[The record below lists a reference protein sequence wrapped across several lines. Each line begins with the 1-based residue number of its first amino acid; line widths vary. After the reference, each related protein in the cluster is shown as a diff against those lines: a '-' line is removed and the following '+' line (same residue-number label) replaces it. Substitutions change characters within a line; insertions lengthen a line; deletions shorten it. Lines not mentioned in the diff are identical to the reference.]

1 MLDLKGI
8 EMRLSEKCAVCL
20 YDKQKKLV
28 QDEDYLAEVRELL
41 ENRDP
46 EDTSPYMVYLFDRA
60 FVSRFGDQGE
70 TSRYRA
76 IKQTFNDLVLSMED
90 AVRQRIEA
98 AEDPLAASVL
108 FARIGNYIDFG
119 TMHDVS
125 KETFLGLF
133 DDPKMGESDRRTY
146 HSFLKECAK
155 AKSFLLIADN
165 CGEIVLD
172 KLFLEQLAKR
182 FPQLEMYVLVR
193 GDTVLNDVTPEDAA
207 YVGIDHLATIVSNG
221 AAIPGTVYRMLSED
235 ARRILDTADVILAKG
250 QGNYES
256 LSNQGRH
263 IFYVFL
269 CKCDLFT
276 WRFQVPRL
284 TGMFVEEES

>member
-1 MLDLKGI
+1 
-8 EMRLSEKCAVCL
+8 MRLSEKCAVCL
-20 YDKQKKLV
+20 YDKQKRLI
-28 QDEDYLAEVRELL
+28 QDDDYLAEVRELL
-41 ENRDP
+41 ENRDID
-46 EDTSPYMVYLFDRA
+46 DTSPYMVYLFDRA
-60 FVSRFGDQGE
+60 FIRRFGDRGE

-98 AEDPLAASVL
+98 AEDPLAVSIL

-119 TMHDVS
+119 AMQDVS
-125 KETFLGLF
+125 TETFLGLF
-133 DDPKMGESDRRTY
+133 ENPKMGEADHRTY
-146 HSFLKECAK
+146 LSFLQECSK

-182 FPQLEMYVLVR
+182 FPQLELYVLVR
-193 GDTVLNDVTPEDAA
+193 GDVVLNDATPEDAVYA
-207 YVGIDHLATIVSNG
+207 GIDRLAQIVSNG
-221 AAIPGTVYRMLSED
+221 APIPGTVYKMLSQE
-235 ARRILDTADVILAKG
+235 ARRVLDTADVILAKG

-256 LSNQGRH
+256 LSHQGRH

-276 WRFQVPRL
+276 TRFQVPRL
-284 TGMFVEEES
+284 TGMFVEEK

>member
-1 MLDLKGI
+1 
-8 EMRLSEKCAVCL
+8 MRLSEKCAVCL
-20 YDKQKKLV
+20 YDKQKRLV

-41 ENRDP
+41 DKRDDD
-46 EDTSPYMVYLFDRA
+46 DTSPYMVYLFDRA
-60 FVSRFGDQGE
+60 FIRRFGDRGE

-98 AEDPLAASVL
+98 AEDPLAASIL

-119 TMHDVS
+119 AMQDVS
-125 KETFLGLF
+125 TETFLELF
-133 DDPKMGESDRRTY
+133 EDPKMGEADLRTY
-146 HSFLKECAK
+146 LSFLEECGK

-193 GDTVLNDVTPEDAA
+193 GDVVLNDATPEDAVYA
-207 YVGIDHLATIVSNG
+207 GIDRLAQIGSNG
-221 AAIPGTVYRMLSED
+221 APIPGTVYKMLPQE
-235 ARRILDTADVILAKG
+235 ARRVLDTADVILAKG

-256 LSNQGRH
+256 LSHQGRH
-263 IFYVFL
+263 IFYAFL
-269 CKCDLFT
+269 CKCDLFIS
-276 WRFQVPRL
+276 RFQVPRL
-284 TGMFVEEES
+284 TGMFVEER

>member
-1 MLDLKGI
+1 
-8 EMRLSEKCAVCL
+8 MRLSEKCAVCL
-20 YDKQKKLV
+20 YDKQKRLV
-28 QDEDYLAEVRELL
+28 QDQDYLAEVRELL

-46 EDTSPYMVYLFDRA
+46 EDTSPYMVYLFDQA
-60 FVSRFGDQGE
+60 FLRRFGDQGE
-70 TSRYRA
+70 TSRYRSL
-76 IKQTFNDLVLSMED
+76 KQTFNDLVLSMED

-119 TMHDVS
+119 AMQDVS
-125 KETFLGLF
+125 TETFLGLF
-133 DDPKMGESDRRTY
+133 EDPKMGEADRRTY
-146 HSFLKECAK
+146 LSFLEECAK

-172 KLFLEQLAKR
+172 KLFLEQLARR
-182 FPQLEMYVLVR
+182 FPRLEMYVLVR
-193 GDTVLNDVTPEDAA
+193 GDVVLNDATPEDAA
-207 YVGIDHLATIVSNG
+207 YAGIDRLARIVSNG
-221 AAIPGTVYRMLSED
+221 APIPGTVYKMLPEE
-235 ARRILDTADVILAKG
+235 ARRVLDTADVILAKG

-256 LSNQGRH
+256 LSHQGRH

-276 WRFQVPRL
+276 SRFQVPKL
-284 TGMFVEEES
+284 TGMFIEEK

>member
-1 MLDLKGI
+1 
-8 EMRLSEKCAVCL
+8 MRLSEKCAVCL
-20 YDKQKKLV
+20 YDKQKGLT

-60 FVSRFGDQGE
+60 FISRFGDQGE
-70 TSRYRA
+70 TGRYRA
-76 IKQTFNDLVLSMED
+76 IKQTFNDLVLSMENE
-90 AVRQRIEA
+90 VRGKIESA
-98 AEDPLAASVL
+98 ADPLAASIL

-119 TMHDVS
+119 AMQDVS
-125 KETFLGLF
+125 TETFLGLF
-133 DDPKMGESDRRTY
+133 ENPQMGEADHRTY
-146 HSFLKECAK
+146 LSFLEECAK
-155 AKSFLLIADN
+155 AKTFLLIADN

-182 FPQLEMYVLVR
+182 FPKLKMYVLVR
-193 GDTVLNDVTPEDAA
+193 GDVVLNDVTPEDAVYA
-207 YVGIDHLATIVSNG
+207 GIDRLAQIVSNG
-221 AAIPGTVYRMLSED
+221 APIPGTVYKMLSQE
-235 ARRILDTADVILAKG
+235 ARRVLDTADVILAKG

-256 LSNQGRH
+256 LSHQGRH

-276 WRFQVPRL
+276 TRFQVPKL
-284 TGMFVEEES
+284 TGMLVEEK

>member
-1 MLDLKGI
+1 
-8 EMRLSEKCAVCL
+8 MRLSEKCAVCL
-20 YDKQKKLV
+20 YDKQKRLV

-46 EDTSPYMVYLFDRA
+46 EDTSPYMVYLFDQA
-60 FVSRFGDQGE
+60 FLRRFGDQGE
-70 TSRYRA
+70 TGRYRSL
-76 IKQTFNDLVLSMED
+76 KQTFNDLVLSMED

-119 TMHDVS
+119 AMQDVS
-125 KETFLGLF
+125 TETFLGLF
-133 DDPKMGESDRRTY
+133 EDPKMGEADRRTY
-146 HSFLKECAK
+146 LSFLKECAE

-172 KLFLEQLAKR
+172 KLFLEQLARR
-182 FPQLEMYVLVR
+182 FPRLEMYVLVR
-193 GDTVLNDVTPEDAA
+193 GDVVLNDATPEDAA
-207 YVGIDHLATIVSNG
+207 YAGIDRLARIVSNG
-221 AAIPGTVYRMLSED
+221 APIPGTVYKMLPEE
-235 ARRILDTADVILAKG
+235 ARRVLDTADVILAKG

-256 LSNQGRH
+256 LSHQGRH

-276 WRFQVPRL
+276 SRFQVPKL
-284 TGMFVEEES
+284 TGMFVEEK

>member
-1 MLDLKGI
+1 
-8 EMRLSEKCAVCL
+8 MRLSEKCAVCL
-20 YDKQKKLV
+20 YDKQRRLV

-60 FVSRFGDQGE
+60 FISRFGDQGE
-70 TSRYRA
+70 TGRYRA
-76 IKQTFNDLVLSMED
+76 IKQTFNDLVLSMEKE
-90 AVRQRIEA
+90 VRGKIESA
-98 AEDPLAASVL
+98 ADPLAASIL

-119 TMHDVS
+119 AMQEVS
-125 KETFLGLF
+125 TETFLGLF
-133 DDPKMGESDRRTY
+133 DNPQMGEADHRTY
-146 HSFLKECAK
+146 LSFLQECAK

-172 KLFLEQLAKR
+172 KLLLEQLAKR
-182 FPQLEMYVLVR
+182 FPQLELYVLVR
-193 GDTVLNDVTPEDAA
+193 GDVVLNDATPEDAVYA
-207 YVGIDHLATIVSNG
+207 GIDRLAQIVSNG
-221 AAIPGTVYRMLSED
+221 APIPGTVYKMMPQE
-235 ARRILDTADVILAKG
+235 ARRVLDTADVILAKG

-256 LSNQGRH
+256 LSHQGRH

-276 WRFQVPRL
+276 TRFQVPRL
-284 TGMFVEEES
+284 TGMFVEEK

>member
-1 MLDLKGI
+1 
-8 EMRLSEKCAVCL
+8 MRLSDKCAVCL
-20 YDKQKKLV
+20 YDKQKRLI
-28 QDEDYLAEVRELL
+28 QDDDYLAEVRELL
-41 ENRDP
+41 ENRDID
-46 EDTSPYMVYLFDRA
+46 DTSPYMVYLFDRA
-60 FVSRFGDQGE
+60 FIRRFGDRGE

-98 AEDPLAASVL
+98 AEDPLAASIL

-119 TMHDVS
+119 AMQDVS
-125 KETFLGLF
+125 TETFLGLF
-133 DDPKMGESDRRTY
+133 ENPKMGEADHRTY
-146 HSFLKECAK
+146 LSFLQECEK

-182 FPQLEMYVLVR
+182 FPQLELYVLVR
-193 GDTVLNDVTPEDAA
+193 GDVVLNDATPEDAVYA
-207 YVGIDHLATIVSNG
+207 GIDRLAQIVSNG
-221 AAIPGTVYRMLSED
+221 APIPGTVYKMLSQE
-235 ARRILDTADVILAKG
+235 ARRVLDTADVILAKG

-256 LSNQGRH
+256 LSHQGRH

-276 WRFQVPRL
+276 TRFQVPRL
-284 TGMFVEEES
+284 TGMFVEEK